1 MKKKYFMGG
10 FRVIASAL
18 FFASSLA
25 FSTIMAD
32 TFIAVNKETK
42 VFDEPDATGY
52 VTLNQKNEEVKALPG
67 MVFKLSENK
76 GGWNLVEYSPGLR
89 GYVSDQVK
97 QSKFTLPKAGTYKV
111 ANKPADKLTVE
122 NNGSKWTA
130 TIGGKTYQGELSGN
144 IVVFFDDKKIP
155 AYSIVDFGN
164 GPIVM
169 NYDNSVTKF
178 F

>member
-1 MKKKYFMGG
+1 MGS
-10 FRVIASAL
+10 FRAIAAAL
-18 FFASSLA
+18 FTASSLA
-25 FSTIMAD
+25 LSTSMAAD

-52 VTLNQKNEEVKALPG
+52 VTLNQKNEEVTALPG
-67 MVFKLSENK
+67 MVFKSSENK

-89 GYVSDQVK
+89 GYISDQVK
-97 QSKFTLPKAGTYKV
+97 QSKFVLPKAGTYKV

-122 NNGSKWTA
+122 CNGDKWTA
-130 TIGGKTYQGELSGN
+130 TVAGKTYQGESSGN
-144 IVVFFDDKKIP
+144 IVVFLDDRNTP
-155 AYSIVDFGN
+155 AYSLVDFGN

-169 NYDNSVTKF
+169 TYDNSVTKF

>member
-1 MKKKYFMGG
+1 MKKKYSTG
-10 FRVIASAL
+10 FRAIASGL

-32 TFIAVNKETK
+32 TFIAVNKEAK

-52 VTLNQKNEEVKALPG
+52 VTLNQKNEEVTALPG

-89 GYVSDQVK
+89 GYISDQVK
-97 QSKFTLPKAGTYKV
+97 QSKFILPKAGTYKV
-111 ANKPADKLTVE
+111 ANKPTDKITVVT
-122 NNGSKWTA
+122 NAGKWSA
-130 TIGGKTYQGELSGN
+130 SIGGKTYQGDLSGN
-144 IVVFFDDKKIP
+144 IVVFFDDKKMP
-155 AYSIVDFGN
+155 AYSLVDFGN

-169 NYDNSVTKF
+169 TYDNSVTKF